1 MISVTP
7 WQEILNRCDRPDVVV
22 FHASTLRPI
31 RRSGSWPAPYK
42 RPIAVQRS
50 KRSNDFVRFC
60 GCVIRTYT
68 ATGRPMRRAHW
79 NAARRP
85 TFASERTPHERKDRP
100 NRPSSPVAA
109 GLEPSQTLQSAT
121 SLRASGAGSPVRQD
135 SGHMR
140 HLAWHGIVHY
150 KPAPVGFTHNR
161 PLMLR
166 FSDAGRARCE
176 TKCYAR
182 LAGVR
187 KPSEKENT
195 ANDAPKYFVLK
206 RRYPILHQ

>member
-1 MISVTP
+1 
-7 WQEILNRCDRPDVVV
+7 
-22 FHASTLRPI
+22 
-31 RRSGSWPAPYK
+31 
-42 RPIAVQRS
+42 
-50 KRSNDFVRFC
+50 
-60 GCVIRTYT
+60 
-68 ATGRPMRRAHW
+68 MRRAHW

-121 SLRASGAGSPVRQD
+121 SLRASGVGSPVRQD
-135 SGHMR
+135 SSHMR
-140 HLAWHGIVHY
+140 HLAWHGIVVHY

-166 FSDAGRARCE
+166 FSDADRARCE

-206 RRYPILHQ
+206 RRRPILHQ